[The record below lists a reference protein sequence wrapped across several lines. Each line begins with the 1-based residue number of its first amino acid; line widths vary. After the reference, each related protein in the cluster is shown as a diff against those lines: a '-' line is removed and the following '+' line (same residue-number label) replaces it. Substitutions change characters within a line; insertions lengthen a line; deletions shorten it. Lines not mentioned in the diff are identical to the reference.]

1 MKSTWRVKY
10 AHIPQHVLT
19 LRLQEIAALCSAYSY
34 IASVF
39 EDLFVWHGIGSTQR
53 ERNAAVHFAMELAQD
68 SDSGTR
74 DVSEVEEGHE
84 SDLFKDILGE
94 GDYASAYVGTRGFEC
109 DCG

>member
-1 MKSTWRVKY
+1 M
-10 AHIPQHVLT
+10 
-19 LRLQEIAALCSAYSY
+19 AALCSGYSY

-39 EDLFVWHGIGSTQR
+39 EDLFVWHGVGSTQR